1 MAADTASLPVA
12 PTAPKTLAEFL
23 VWEEAQTLRHE
34 WVEGRPRAMTGG
46 TQAHNRIARNVCRF
60 LEDALRGK
68 PCEPFMTDL
77 KVVIEARGHV
87 RYPDVLVDCAPFA
100 ANATQ
105 AGKPTLIVEV
115 LSKSTAWFDQTEKM
129 DDYAAVPSIAAVI
142 LLDQHKRQAQLW
154 RREGQS
160 LLRADLNPE
169 TDAAPIDALG
179 LSLPLALAYEGLDI
193 PLTDG
198 PQSAAP
204 EGPQGG

>member
-46 TQAHNRIARNVCRF
+46 TQAHNLIAANVYAF
-60 LEDALRGK
+60 LREALRGK
-68 PCEPFMTDL
+68 PCRAFIADL
-77 KVVIEARGHV
+77 KVIIRERDHV
-87 RYPDVLVDCAPFA
+87 RYPDVMVDCGPMA
-100 ANATQ
+100 ANAT
-105 AGKPTLIVEV
+105 AASEPTLIVEV

-169 TDAAPIDALG
+169 TDAVPIDALG
-179 LSLPLALAYEGLDI
+179 VSLPLALAYEGLDI
-193 PLTDG
+193 PLPDS
-198 PQSAAP
+198 PQNPAP